1 MKFNTLFNPTYGYV
15 RSIAGIL
22 LGAALIVWPE
32 VAPKTI
38 VQIIG
43 CFLIVVGIISFV
55 LSLKKNKA
63 AKDDK
68 VGVDLLSINGIFDMV
83 FGAILLIIPN
93 VFVTFLMIVLGLMLF
108 VFGVGEIIG
117 LISARKVSLVP
128 WWMFV
133 LPVIVLIGGVVIMFN
148 PFQSAVTLFI
158 FFGVSLVVYGISELI
173 STIKLRKVIKYKQS
187 FEYRVEDAPY
197 EEVKSDK

>member
-1 MKFNTLFNPTYGYV
+1 
-15 RSIAGIL
+15 
-22 LGAALIVWPE
+22 
-32 VAPKTI
+32 
-38 VQIIG
+38 
-43 CFLIVVGIISFV
+43 
-55 LSLKKNKA
+55 
-63 AKDDK
+63 
-68 VGVDLLSINGIFDMV
+68 
-83 FGAILLIIPN
+83 
-93 VFVTFLMIVLGLMLF
+93 MIVLGLMLF
-108 VFGVGEIIG
+108 VFGVGEIIS